1 MDPTGRGGGREYDM
15 SSEDARINIRH
26 REGGVL
32 QIGFAEKRISDAML
46 IQQIGEAIGRA
57 VDAEPK
63 PKVLL
68 SFRNVDFLSSAALSM
83 LIGVNTRV
91 KSKGGKLR
99 LAEIKPEIFQMFKIT
114 KLHSLFDVR
123 ETVEDAL
130 KEF

>member
-1 MDPTGRGGGREYDM
+1 M
-15 SSEDARINIRH
+15 SSEDARINLRH